1 MKSVNWKKTPT
12 VCRNWCQGMI
22 PCSHPKSVEEWE
34 QVAYSLPVTPEHL
47 CKLVVSNIH
56 YLYLCRSRKEALAWR
71 DPSWTH
77 RLMNIA
83 SQLFKRATFPLSG
96 NNVVVQNL
104 LRKLSTS
111 CFFRMSLCLQLIKRP
126 VFTAKLAGN
135 RQGTALNSDCLL
147 PLWGGSTG
155 HNGVGEARWRPQW

>member
-1 MKSVNWKKTPT
+1 
-12 VCRNWCQGMI
+12 
-22 PCSHPKSVEEWE
+22 
-34 QVAYSLPVTPEHL
+34 
-47 CKLVVSNIH
+47 
-56 YLYLCRSRKEALAWR
+56 
-71 DPSWTH
+71 
-77 RLMNIA
+77 MNIA

-135 RQGTALNSDCLL
+135 HQGTALNSDCLL
-147 PLWGGSTG
+147 SLWGGSAGHNEGGGKQDGG
-155 HNGVGEARWRPQW
+155 HNGNPQSSRNFLCVLQAIRRSGHHIIVAAILTVQRFDDVP